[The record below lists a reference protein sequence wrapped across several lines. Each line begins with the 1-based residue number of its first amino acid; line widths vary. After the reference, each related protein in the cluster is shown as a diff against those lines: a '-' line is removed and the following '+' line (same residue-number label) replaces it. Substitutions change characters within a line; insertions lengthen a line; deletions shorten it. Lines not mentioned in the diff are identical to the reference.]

1 MDLTGAVAIVT
12 GCTGGLGQRI
22 CRAFAENRVQVAGV
36 YQHSKEQAEAFAKE
50 WSALGPRCIAIQ
62 ADVTLPEEIQRM
74 VEQVMGA
81 SAHRRRGGSRSTV
94 SS

>member
-1 MDLTGAVAIVT
+1 MELKGAVAIVT

-22 CRAFAENRVQVAGV
+22 CRAFAETGVQVAGV
-36 YQHSKEQAEAFAKE
+36 YQHSREQAEALAKE

-74 VEQVMGA
+74 VGI
-81 SAHRRRGGSRSTV
+81 R
-94 SS
+94 